1 MLDDYE
7 WLFSW
12 LWEQKQIATGGS
24 SVLTRATQLFAAE
37 SAKWISRTGGSASY
51 RSLRSRRCD

>member
-24 SVLTRATQLFAAE
+24 SVLTRATFLQRKALSEYHEPEVMHHAGL
-37 SAKWISRTGGSASY
+37 SAH
-51 RSLRSRRCD
+51 DDVM